1 MKKYFFIVFSIVVFA
16 SCQKVITVDLKN
28 AASQIVIEGEINNS
42 PPPYTIK
49 ISNSVGFYDDNTF
62 NGVSGVT
69 VIVSDNNTIVDTLKM
84 TASGIYQTTK
94 IVGTPGHTYNMKVVN
109 NSITYSAQS
118 IMPFEVPFDSV
129 KLVQQ
134 PSFGGQKPNFQLIP
148 VYTDPANAVNYYRFI
163 IYKNQKQV
171 QNTFIDDDEFSNGK
185 TNNSPLFTNDVDFNP
200 GDSVQLNMLCIDN
213 HVYEYFFSLQ
223 QNTSKAS
230 GGPNSSAA
238 TPANPVSNIS
248 NGALGYFSA
257 NTKATKSFRIRPTM
271 K

>member
-1 MKKYFFIVFSIVVFA
+1 MKKYFLIAFSIVGFA

-28 AASQIVIEGEINNS
+28 AASQIVIEGEINNQA
-42 PPPYTIK
+42 PPYTIK
-49 ISNSVGFYDDNTF
+49 ISNSVSFYDDNTF
-62 NGVSGVT
+62 NGVSGAT

-109 NSITYSAQS
+109 NGISYTAQS

-134 PSFGGQKPNFQLIP
+134 PSFQLIP
-148 VYTDPANAVNYYRFI
+148 VYTDPANAVNYYRYTL
-163 IYKNQKQV
+163 YKNQKQV
-171 QNTFIDDDEFSNGK
+171 QNTFIADDEFSNGK
-185 TNNSPLFTNDVDFNP
+185 TNNTPLFTNDVDFNA
-200 GDSVQLNMLCIDN
+200 GDSVQLNMLCID
-213 HVYEYFFSLQ
+213 HQVYQYFFSLQ

-238 TPANPVSNIS
+238 TPANPLSNIS

-257 NTKATKSFRIRPTM
+257 NTKATKKFRIR
-271 K
+271 